1 MPKRPLL
8 FLEQLLCFLV
18 VELFLEIFCEPDL
31 FLSSSPSPEV
41 LLFVSRLQTDFDATP
56 PALRKACSFKDG
68 LSKHQCCGAH
78 FLSVLQRMSPPA
90 EFKVAEESLLAQFM
104 KSFMDLDLS
113 HAIKQQVPRGDLHAI
128 AAFRSFAA
136 DMENSSRLAKER
148 KDEELAPQLRLADC
162 SSVMA
167 KLEADLQILKDREGD
182 QTAQAIK
189 NAKDMKY
196 LRDRQKILGKY
207 QFHKF
212 SI

>member
-1 MPKRPLL
+1 
-8 FLEQLLCFLV
+8 
-18 VELFLEIFCEPDL
+18 
-31 FLSSSPSPEV
+31 
-41 LLFVSRLQTDFDATP
+41 
-56 PALRKACSFKDG
+56 
-68 LSKHQCCGAH
+68 
-78 FLSVLQRMSPPA
+78 
-90 EFKVAEESLLAQFM
+90 
-104 KSFMDLDLS
+104 
-113 HAIKQQVPRGDLHAI
+113 
-128 AAFRSFAA
+128 
-136 DMENSSRLAKER
+136 MENSSRLAKER

-182 QTAQAIK
+182 KTAQSIK